1 MIGARR
7 VGIARIV
14 VRPMAKKPKWLSE
27 PEEKDYAAARSYL
40 SLLLP
45 PDELSEAVA
54 LLSKAP
60 EGVWRAKDI
69 LRSAKLP
76 LLKRKQSSEVAEKLE
91 HIASGTSLSPILL
104 IHDGRERLE
113 IADGYHRTC
122 AACLVDEDSQIPG
135 RLALFGALASDQTRD
150 PIPLLLR
157 ATPARRA
164 TLARRARGGASKG
177 PRGD

>member
-1 MIGARR
+1 
-7 VGIARIV
+7 
-14 VRPMAKKPKWLSE
+14 MAKKAKWLGE

-40 SLLLP
+40 SLLLA
-45 PDELSEAVA
+45 PDELNDAVA
-54 LLSKAP
+54 LLRKAP

-69 LRSAKLP
+69 LRAAKLP

-91 HIASGTSLSPILL
+91 HIGNGTPISPILL

-113 IADGYHRTC
+113 IADGYHRAC
-122 AACLVDEDSQIPG
+122 AACLVDEDSQVPG
-135 RLALFGALASDQTRD
+135 RLALFGALASYETRD
-150 PIPLLLR
+150 PTALLLR

-164 TLARRARGGASKG
+164 TPPRRVPGGASEG